1 MMGDNIRKI
10 RESRGMRQSDLA
22 DKLGI
27 HPGTVSSWEVNRTE
41 PKMGM
46 IEMLCVALN
55 CKKSDIVGADIGK
68 MVLNDHER
76 AVVIAYRQ
84 NPSMQDA
91 VDRLLGIEKRE
102 LYSASED
109 RREA

>member
-1 MMGDNIRKI
+1 MMGDNIKKI

-27 HPGTVSSWEVNRTE
+27 HPATVSSWEVNRTE

-76 AVVIAYRQ
+76 AVIIAYRQ

-91 VDRLLGIEKRE
+91 VDRLLGIEKKA

-109 RREA
+109 RRA